1 MRRQRIGLLLL
12 VCCLVILTGC
22 TEEKQEIKGELV
34 YLPKV
39 AGFLFAQGILS
50 LLMDRFLI

>member
-1 MRRQRIGLLLL
+1 ML